1 MPTIA
6 EIRQKYPQY
15 QDMSDDALAGALH
28 KKYYSDMPEA
38 DFRAR
43 MGLAAPSGRHLS
55 YEEGVAELAKEEQSG
70 LAGKAGSFLTGALE
84 GVPIAGPAILGATKR
99 AAAGLSSLI
108 DGDSYADNLQRGQEV
123 TEGAKAAHP
132 YTNMAGQVA
141 GNVAALVPLGATG
154 VGARALGITGPSLLG
169 RAGMSALSSGAISG
183 ADTLARGGDAA
194 NALASGGIGLGIGG
208 AIPLVGA
215 GISAGAKAIGNKVA
229 PTINALTNP
238 NREASRRLGVALTRD
253 IDANPSILMNQAD
266 EAAAAASNIP
276 IVNADR
282 GGETTRALARSVA
295 NQSPEARAIIENTA
309 SDRFGAQSQRAAAF
323 IGKLTNGRAD
333 DLAYQEAI
341 RATARQVNKP
351 AYAAAYS
358 APEAQQVF
366 TPRIQELMQSPSLRR
381 AIDKVPQRSADRG
394 AIDGFKEIPNPF
406 VKNSQGAYVLQRKA
420 DGTMV
425 TPTLQFWDHVKRN
438 LDSDIGKAIT
448 GGDRTRAAELTSLK
462 NELLGE
468 LDSAVPSFKAAR
480 QGAAGF
486 FGAEDALE
494 AGKKFANTPKLVP
507 EAVKAFQSFKPAE
520 KDAFATGYASELIDK
535 IKASPDR
542 SNVINS
548 MFKTQAGR
556 ESMSLVFGPQK
567 MREIEAYVRV
577 EDIADRLRGA
587 MGNSTTVRQLMEL
600 GIGGG
605 AGYAYT
611 DDWKGAVAGAA
622 LAGGARYAGQKAD
635 AKVMEQIGKLLTS
648 DNKSALRV
656 AVQQAAKNPAYM
668 EAIEKI
674 GNVLAA
680 PSRGLGMIGSQ

>member
-1 MPTIA
+1 MPIVKMPDGVQVQFPDNMPAEQIKGIIA
-6 EIRQKYPQY
+6 TKF
-15 QDMSDDALAGALH
+15 
-28 KKYYSDMPEA
+28 PESVPKSQ
-38 DFRAR
+38 
-43 MGLAAPSGRHLS
+43 GQGEHLS
-55 YEEGVAELAKEEQSG
+55 FEEGAALLDKERQNSLSG
-70 LAGKAGSFLTGALE
+70 MAGSALTGAIE
-84 GVPIAGPAILGATKR
+84 GVPIAGPALLGLTER
-99 AAAGLSSLI
+99 AGAGIASMI
-108 DGDSYADNLQRGQEV
+108 DGESYGQNLQQGQQAVANAKEV
-123 TEGAKAAHP
+123 NP
-132 YTNMAGQVA
+132 SSNVVGQVA
-141 GNVAALVPLGATG
+141 GNVASMIPLGATG
-154 VGARALGITGPSLLG
+154 IGARALGITGPKLMT

-183 ADTLARGGDAA
+183 ADSLARGGDAA
-194 NALASGGIGLGIGG
+194 DALASGGIGLGIGG

-215 GISAGAKAIGNKVA
+215 GISAGARAVGSKIA

-238 NREASRRLGVALTRD
+238 TAEASRRLGVALTRD
-253 IDANPSILMNQAD
+253 IDANPTMLMNQAD
-266 EAAAAASNIP
+266 EAAAAANNIP

-282 GGETTRALARSVA
+282 GGETTRALARSVS
-295 NQSPEARAIIENTA
+295 NQSPEARAVIENTA
-309 SDRFGAQSQRAAAF
+309 SDRFGAQSQRAADF

-341 RATARQVNKP
+341 KATARQVNKP

-358 APEAQQVF
+358 APEAQQLF
-366 TPRIQELMQSPSLRR
+366 TPRIQELMQSPSFRR

-394 AIDGFKEIPNPF
+394 AIDGFKEIGNPF
-406 VKNSQGAYVLQRKA
+406 AKNSQGAYVLQKKA
-420 DGTMV
+420 DGTLV
-425 TPTLQFWDHVKRN
+425 TPSLQFWDHVKRN
-438 LDSDIGKAIT
+438 LDSDIGKAMT

-462 NELLGE
+462 NALLKE
-468 LDSAVPSFKAAR
+468 LDTTVPAFKAAR

-494 AGKKFANTPKLVP
+494 AGKTFANTPKLVP
-507 EAVKAFQSFKPAE
+507 EAVKAFQAFKPAE
-520 KDAFATGYASELIDK
+520 KDAFATGYASELIDR
-535 IKASPDR
+535 IKASGDR
-542 SNVINS
+542 TNIINS
-548 MFKTQAGR
+548 TFKTQAGR
-556 ESMSLVFGPQK
+556 ESMALVFGPQK

-600 GIGGG
+600 GIGGS

-611 DDWKGAVAGAA
+611 DDWKGAIAGAA
-622 LAGGARYAGQKAD
+622 LAGGARYAGQRAD

-680 PSRGLGMIGSQ
+680 PTRGVGMIGSQ

>member
-1 MPTIA
+1 MPIVKMPDGVQVQFPDNMPAEQIKGIIA
-6 EIRQKYPQY
+6 SKFPDAVPQP
-15 QDMSDDALAGALH
+15 Q
-28 KKYYSDMPEA
+28 
-38 DFRAR
+38 
-43 MGLAAPSGRHLS
+43 GRHLS
-55 YEEGVAELAKEEQSG
+55 YEEGVAELAKEEQAGMS
-70 LAGKAGSFLTGALE
+70 GKAGSFLTGALE

-99 AAAGLSSLI
+99 ASAGLASLI

-169 RAGMSALSSGAISG
+169 RAGMSAVSSGAISG

-194 NALASGGIGLGIGG
+194 DALASGGIGLGIGG

-238 NREASRRLGVALTRD
+238 NKEASRRLGMAFTRD
-253 IDANPSILMNQAD
+253 IDANPSMLMNQAD
-266 EAAAAASNIP
+266 EAAAAANNIP

>member
-1 MPTIA
+1 MPIVKMPDGVQVQFPDNIPADQIKGIIA
-6 EIRQKYPQY
+6 AKFPESVPKPQ
-15 QDMSDDALAGALH
+15 
-28 KKYYSDMPEA
+28 
-38 DFRAR
+38 
-43 MGLAAPSGRHLS
+43 GRHLS
-55 YEEGVAELAKEEQSG
+55 YEEGVAELAKDEMSNPGGQIYS
-70 LAGKAGSFLTGALE
+70 ALTGALE
-84 GVPIAGPAILGATKR
+84 GVPIAGPAILGAVTR
-99 AAAGLSSLI
+99 GSAGLASMI
-108 DGDSYADNLQRGQEV
+108 DGDSYEDNLQRGQEINA
-123 TEGAKAAHP
+123 GAKAANP
-132 YTNMAGQVA
+132 YSNMAGQVA
-141 GNVAALVPLGATG
+141 GNVASMIPLGATG
-154 VGARALGITGPSLLG
+154 IGARALGITGPNLMT

-183 ADTLARGGDAA
+183 ADSLARGGDAA
-194 NALASGGIGLGIGG
+194 DALASGGIGSAIGG
-208 AIPLVGA
+208 AIPIVGA
-215 GISAGAKAIGNKVA
+215 GISAGARAVGSKIA

-238 NREASRRLGVALTRD
+238 TAEASRRLGVALTRD
-253 IDANPSILMNQAD
+253 IDANPTMLMNSAD
-266 EAAAAASNIP
+266 EAAAAANNIP

-282 GGETTRALARSVA
+282 GGETTRALARSVS
-295 NQSPEARAIIENTA
+295 NQSPEARAVIENTA
-309 SDRFGAQSQRAAAF
+309 SDRFGAQSQRAADF

-341 RATARQVNKP
+341 KATARQVNKP

-358 APEAQQVF
+358 APEAQQLF
-366 TPRIQELMQSPSLRR
+366 TPRLQELMQSPSLRR
-381 AIDKVPQRSADRG
+381 AVDKVPQRSADRG

-406 VKNSQGAYVLQRKA
+406 MKNSKGAYVLQKKA
-420 DGTMV
+420 DGSIV

-438 LDSDIGKAIT
+438 LDSDIGKAVT

-468 LDSAVPSFKAAR
+468 LDSAVPAFKAAR

-507 EAVKAFQSFKPAE
+507 EAVKAFQSFKTAE
-520 KDAFATGYASELIDK
+520 KDAFATGYASELIDR
-535 IKASPDR
+535 IKASGDR
-542 SNVINS
+542 TNVINS
-548 MFKTQAGR
+548 VFKTQASR

-587 MGNSTTVRQLMEL
+587 MGNSTTARQLMEL
-600 GIGGG
+600 GIGGS

-611 DDWKGAVAGAA
+611 DDWKGAITGAA
-622 LAGGARYAGQKAD
+622 LAGGARYAGQRAD
-635 AKVMEQIGKLLTS
+635 AKVMEQIGKLLTT

-674 GNVLAA
+674 GNALAA
-680 PSRGLGMIGSQ
+680 PARGVGMIGSQ